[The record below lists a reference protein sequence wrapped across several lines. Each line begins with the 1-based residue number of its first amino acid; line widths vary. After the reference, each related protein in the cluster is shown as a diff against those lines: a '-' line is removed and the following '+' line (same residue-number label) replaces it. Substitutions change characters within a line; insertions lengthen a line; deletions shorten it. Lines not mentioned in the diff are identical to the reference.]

1 MVTRLSIVAAM
12 FFQVPKRYPLL
23 TRLALML
30 SCLGTLAYGLFISA
44 GLSARLAY
52 GTAPIDLPAVAGRI
66 SGIHLI
72 QIMLGLL
79 FFLGCLLTLNV
90 ARRSLVQRTDLAL
103 SRSAVPEAGADLDEN
118 GGSDEIDRL
127 ALTLE
132 KTTTSL
138 RGQLADET
146 RRLEKTTTSLRGQ
159 LADETRSANQARAQ
173 ERFATRSL
181 EFIYRTS
188 LYLTE
193 HSVSGSTLKSLLEDM
208 SDSLQAQSCTLALLD
223 VVTEGLNVPA
233 VIGAPQPAQLL
244 AQYDAQELIRNKGLK
259 RTTHGTDGDIIE
271 LAVQVKDSADIYGV
285 LIVEIRTDFLFESRQ
300 SRVVDTVAGLIALSL
315 GNLLRNQR
323 RRRLALMD
331 ERNAI
336 AGELHD
342 SLAQALAYMKIQVV
356 RLQKE
361 LDRSC
366 TQCGTRENF
375 KITEVSAEIKTGL
388 DSAYRH
394 LRELLTAFRTNM
406 PPGGLQQ
413 ALREVV
419 DELDARAGTDITLE
433 YHLGTLALSVNEEF
447 HVLQIVREALTNV
460 VRHARARH
468 SRVCL
473 ELRDNGEVQV
483 LIEDDGR
490 GALNEAIKDGHYG
503 LSIMKDRASQLGG
516 SFQLKAVN
524 EQGEGTRALLCFKPR
539 SRQD

>member
-127 ALTLE
+127 ALT
-132 KTTTSL
+132 
-138 RGQLADET
+138 
-146 RRLEKTTTSLRGQ
+146 LEKTTTSLRGQ